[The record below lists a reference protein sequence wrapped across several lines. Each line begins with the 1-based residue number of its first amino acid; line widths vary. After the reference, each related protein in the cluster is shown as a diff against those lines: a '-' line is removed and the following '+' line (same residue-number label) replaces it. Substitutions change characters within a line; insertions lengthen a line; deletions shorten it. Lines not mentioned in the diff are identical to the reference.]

1 MAKVCNGDY
10 RKEYGMSD
18 YRYYDESEK
27 VLLDDDI
34 VEDLHMAA
42 DMFEDGEILEVES
55 LLIEIIESIRAFTN
69 DYDGE

>member
-1 MAKVCNGDY
+1 
-10 RKEYGMSD
+10 MSD

>member
-1 MAKVCNGDY
+1 
-10 RKEYGMSD
+10 MSD

-42 DMFEDGEILEVES
+42 DMFENGEILEVES

-69 DYDGE
+69 DYDEE

>member
-10 RKEYGMSD
+10 RKGYGMSD

-34 VEDLHMAA
+34 VEDLHSAA
-42 DMFEDGEILEVES
+42 EMVEDGEILEVES
-55 LLIEIIESIRAFTN
+55 LLAEIIESIRAFTD
-69 DYDGE
+69 DYDV